1 MDAASFALIFF
12 IAAIGFLVWI
22 MRNLGKPQ
30 QHEIR
35 TEQRHT
41 QTVTYD
47 HMRDPL
53 GVGEAHTRIEVG
65 TTQADLNRAL
75 TQQALSQRE
84 ELDARAAL
92 LQLELEQRIINGRTL
107 PPPVAR
113 EVGLTALERARRQI
127 GGGQ

>member
-53 GVGEAHTRIEVG
+53 GVRLTEAQIR
-65 TTQADLNRAL
+65 
-75 TQQALSQRE
+75 
-84 ELDARAAL
+84 
-92 LQLELEQRIINGRTL
+92 ELETRAFMQEAQGERAIAGAVLDYAKARQL
-107 PPPVAR
+107 PPPQPQPQTRIADIVQQR
-113 EVGLTALERARRQI
+113 LGELGRGER
-127 GGGQ
+127 